1 MARPHSEYIGLA
13 SMLFLVCS
21 VIFAA
26 SCTGGSGNGTI
37 EADVLL
43 YWPTNA
49 DDPVYEQ
56 WSRKARKELRRQGIR
71 GDVQVF
77 FADYQDKSD
86 PRQREEFISN
96 IGNLERRGCMPDLI
110 LSYGDVCGWIL
121 STIGETPVSEI
132 PLVCYGLR
140 HNERLTFQETLLKEH
155 YSGGRTSMVKIT
167 DGIHL
172 KENLNF
178 ADSIITNIF
187 DEFAL
192 PEYYILTPNRLVTL
206 LDVKAYWEDRILYNE
221 LSSQMELLDSA
232 RFFNNLDGKTK
243 EGQLRMMANH
253 KDKMV
258 FSCRSILAPT
268 WNVNLNMNHV
278 PTAWVFY
285 PQKSPNFFIQS
296 KHDRIS
302 RELVDGPS
310 FMPYFTMVPEDF
322 LMNEKCIGGY
332 FCTFEDQI
340 RDAVEAGV
348 RLLKGESPDRAEV
361 LRHKAGCNINWDVV
375 RPYHLD
381 YGTIPDFINVY
392 NAGLKDRRPEFYAIV
407 RALLWFIAFIIIFLS
422 TLIIINLSG
431 KAKRNAAQM
440 RRYANY
446 ALINHRVLRQVMD
459 IIDFRTWEDNS
470 TGIKSLSR
478 IQASDFFMGKLR
490 EFTAIDREGRHS
502 MEVFCS
508 IDGKMPHW
516 YEIRMTVTPGVGD
529 YVGRRGLVLKIDDE
543 KQLEAKEA
551 QTNRI
556 VNSLRAREG
565 FIAAMN
571 HEIRTPLNSIS
582 GYTQILSMSG
592 TDLSDSEL
600 AEYAGA
606 IDQNVFLLRHNVTNI
621 LTVNRIMSIPI
632 TPRIGIV
639 TFDTMLDIYQ
649 RHANLDITAG
659 IRRRIVLDGSARTI
673 IVKADAMLLAEVLR
687 NLIVNAARYSD
698 ESSEI
703 VLSWRPVREEGFSG
717 EICVSDSGIGIPQ
730 QYHELIF
737 ERFFKVNSFASGCGL
752 GLYICKTFV
761 ELMGGKIS
769 VESTEGKGSVF
780 KIKLP

>member
-1 MARPHSEYIGLA
+1 
-13 SMLFLVCS
+13 
-21 VIFAA
+21 
-26 SCTGGSGNGTI
+26 
-37 EADVLL
+37 
-43 YWPTNA
+43 
-49 DDPVYEQ
+49 
-56 WSRKARKELRRQGIR
+56 
-71 GDVQVF
+71 
-77 FADYQDKSD
+77 
-86 PRQREEFISN
+86 
-96 IGNLERRGCMPDLI
+96 
-110 LSYGDVCGWIL
+110 
-121 STIGETPVSEI
+121 
-132 PLVCYGLR
+132 
-140 HNERLTFQETLLKEH
+140 
-155 YSGGRTSMVKIT
+155 
-167 DGIHL
+167 
-172 KENLNF
+172 
-178 ADSIITNIF
+178 
-187 DEFAL
+187 
-192 PEYYILTPNRLVTL
+192 
-206 LDVKAYWEDRILYNE
+206 
-221 LSSQMELLDSA
+221 
-232 RFFNNLDGKTK
+232 
-243 EGQLRMMANH
+243 
-253 KDKMV
+253 
-258 FSCRSILAPT
+258 
-268 WNVNLNMNHV
+268 
-278 PTAWVFY
+278 
-285 PQKSPNFFIQS
+285 
-296 KHDRIS
+296 
-302 RELVDGPS
+302 
-310 FMPYFTMVPEDF
+310 
-322 LMNEKCIGGY
+322 
-332 FCTFEDQI
+332 
-340 RDAVEAGV
+340 
-348 RLLKGESPDRAEV
+348 
-361 LRHKAGCNINWDVV
+361 
-375 RPYHLD
+375 
-381 YGTIPDFINVY
+381 
-392 NAGLKDRRPEFYAIV
+392 
-407 RALLWFIAFIIIFLS
+407 
-422 TLIIINLSG
+422 
-431 KAKRNAAQM
+431 M